1 MRLND
6 RPTERTTAATDV
18 LLSLAAAA
26 GIVRLQALAPAVDW
40 KLHLWSWLFALIAL
54 AAALG
59 AVYHGLVL
67 AERTR
72 TWLWRILTVCLSMA
86 ISLLGVGVVLDAFG
100 AAAAG
105 RVLPILLLSG
115 LLIYAVSRAF
125 AGLFV
130 VFIVYQALVLVLALG
145 VYGGSAVQGGP
156 AGAGWMAAGAAAS
169 LAAAAAQAARNLRVK
184 LIWEFDHNG
193 IFHLIQVCGVVLFGM
208 GLSRG

>member
-6 RPTERTTAATDV
+6 RPAERSTAATDV

-26 GIVRLQALAPAVDW
+26 GAVRLQSLAPAVAW
-40 KLHLWSWLFALIAL
+40 KLHLWSCIFALLAL

-59 AVYHGLVL
+59 AVCHGLVL
-67 AERTR
+67 AEQTR
-72 TWLWRILTVCLSMA
+72 IWLWRILTVCLSMA

-105 RVLPILLLSG
+105 RVLPVLLLSG

-125 AGLFV
+125 AGLFI

-145 VYGGSAVQGGP
+145 VYGWSAVQGGS

-169 LAAAAAQAARNLRVK
+169 LAAAAAQAVRNLRLQ

-193 IFHLIQVCGVVLFGM
+193 IFHLIQTCGVIFFCI

>member
-26 GIVRLQALAPAVDW
+26 GIVRLQSVAPAVAW

-54 AAALG
+54 SSALG

-100 AAAAG
+100 ASAAG
-105 RVLPILLLSG
+105 RVLPVLLLSG

-125 AGLFV
+125 AGLFI
-130 VFIVYQALVLVLALG
+130 VFIAYQALVLILALG
-145 VYGGSAVQGGP
+145 VYAGLAVQAVL
-156 AGAGWMAAGAAAS
+156 AGAGWMAAGAAVS
-169 LAAAAAQAARNLRVK
+169 LAAAAAQAARSLRVR

-193 IFHLIQVCGVVLFGM
+193 IFHLLQVGGVILFGM
-208 GLSRG
+208 GASQG